1 MVVLLVLRF
10 VKIIYEE
17 FKEKFVFVELW
28 FDLKVVFYWFC
39 LDFFFMKVFVG
50 VCIVEIQFIW
60 NEEYW
65 RYVFIDFNFVDDF
78 SRGFYIE
85 EFNG

>member
-50 VCIVEIQFIW
+50 VCIVEI
-60 NEEYW
+60 
-65 RYVFIDFNFVDDF
+65 
-78 SRGFYIE
+78 
-85 EFNG
+85 